1 MDDKKFEQMMED
13 WVSKEMASAPDMR
26 PTPDM
31 RQAVASRKRPFA
43 FALFARWATVG
54 VAAAAMILVAVL
66 HPGWFRPQQ
75 ILEQAERQSSPVE
88 KPAAADALNTPA
100 ASAET
105 AKEQAEPAIVAA
117 ATIETH
123 IAASEEKMETADNA
137 AGESQLPAPRMMRAE
152 PSAPV
157 AESMSARPPLDATFA
172 PARKAA
178 AAPKICAVPQPSQD
192 EGALTKGISALPG
205 KGKSD
210 LALMT
215 AQEAERLA
223 QCQQIGEKTFLL
235 QHGVWV
241 DSADAPEKA
250 RIAIR
255 RDSPAF
261 RDLLALRPDLNIYLE
276 PLPQVVVNLGE
287 VSVEIS
293 AQGKTAL
300 TDDDLKRLSASVE
313 SRQE

>member
-13 WVSKEMASAPDMR
+13 WASKEMASAPDMR

-54 VAAAAMILVAVL
+54 VAAAAMILVSVL
-66 HPGWFRPQQ
+66 HPGWFRSQQ
-75 ILEQAERQSSPVE
+75 ILEQAEQQASPLE
-88 KPAAADALNTPA
+88 KPASDALNTPA

-105 AKEQAEPAIVAA
+105 AKEQAEPAIIAA
-117 ATIETH
+117 APTDERI
-123 IAASEEKMETADNA
+123 A
-137 AGESQLPAPRMMRAE
+137 AGESQLSAPRMMRAE

-157 AESMSARPPLDATFA
+157 TESTAARPPLNAAFA

-192 EGALTKGISALPG
+192 EGALTKGISALQG

-276 PLPQVVVNLGE
+276 PLPQVIVNLGE

-300 TDDDLKRLSASVE
+300 TDDDLKRLSANVE

>member
-1 MDDKKFEQMMED
+1 
-13 WVSKEMASAPDMR
+13 
-26 PTPDM
+26 
-31 RQAVASRKRPFA
+31 
-43 FALFARWATVG
+43 
-54 VAAAAMILVAVL
+54 
-66 HPGWFRPQQ
+66 
-75 ILEQAERQSSPVE
+75 
-88 KPAAADALNTPA
+88 
-100 ASAET
+100 
-105 AKEQAEPAIVAA
+105 
-117 ATIETH
+117 
-123 IAASEEKMETADNA
+123 METADNA

-157 AESMSARPPLDATFA
+157 AESTAARPPLNAAFA
-172 PARKAA
+172 PARKS
-178 AAPKICAVPQPSQD
+178 APKICAVPQPSQD

-276 PLPQVVVNLGE
+276 PLPQVIVNLGE

-300 TDDDLKRLSASVE
+300 TDDDLKRLSANVE

>member
-13 WVSKEMASAPDMR
+13 WASKEMASAPDMR

-66 HPGWFRPQQ
+66 HPGWFRSQQ
-75 ILEQAERQSSPVE
+75 ILEQAEQQASPLE
-88 KPAAADALNTPA
+88 KPASDALNTLA

-105 AKEQAEPAIVAA
+105 AKEQAEPAIIAA
-117 ATIETH
+117 APTDER
-123 IAASEEKMETADNA
+123 IAASE
-137 AGESQLPAPRMMRAE
+137 SQLSAPRMMRAE

-157 AESMSARPPLDATFA
+157 TESTAARPPLNAAFA

-192 EGALTKGISALPG
+192 EGALTKGISALQG
-205 KGKSD
+205 KEKSD

-276 PLPQVVVNLGE
+276 PLPQVIVNLGE

-293 AQGKTAL
+293 TQGKTAL
-300 TDDDLKRLSASVE
+300 TDDDLKRLSANVE

>member
-54 VAAAAMILVAVL
+54 VAAAAMILVSVL
-66 HPGWFRPQQ
+66 HPGWFRSQQ
-75 ILEQAERQSSPVE
+75 ILEQAEQQASPLE
-88 KPAAADALNTPA
+88 KPASDALNTPA

-105 AKEQAEPAIVAA
+105 ANEQAEPAIIAA
-117 ATIETH
+117 APTDERI
-123 IAASEEKMETADNA
+123 A
-137 AGESQLPAPRMMRAE
+137 AGESQLSAPRMMRAE

-157 AESMSARPPLDATFA
+157 TESTAARPPLNAAFA
-172 PARKAA
+172 PARKS
-178 AAPKICAVPQPSQD
+178 APKIFAVPQPSQD

-205 KGKSD
+205 KGNSD

>member
-54 VAAAAMILVAVL
+54 VAAAAMILMAVL
-66 HPGWFRPQQ
+66 YPGWFRPQQ
-75 ILEQAERQSSPVE
+75 IFEQAEQQASPVE

-117 ATIETH
+117 APTDERI
-123 IAASEEKMETADNA
+123 A
-137 AGESQLPAPRMMRAE
+137 AGESQLSAPRMMRAE

-157 AESMSARPPLDATFA
+157 TESMSARPPLDATFA
-172 PARKAA
+172 PARKS
-178 AAPKICAVPQPSQD
+178 APKICAVPQPSQD

-205 KGKSD
+205 KGNSD

>member
-54 VAAAAMILVAVL
+54 VAAAAMILVSVL
-66 HPGWFRPQQ
+66 HPGWFRSQQ
-75 ILEQAERQSSPVE
+75 ILEQAEQQASPLE
-88 KPAAADALNTPA
+88 KPASDALNTPA

-105 AKEQAEPAIVAA
+105 AKEQAEPAIIAA
-117 ATIETH
+117 APTDERI
-123 IAASEEKMETADNA
+123 A
-137 AGESQLPAPRMMRAE
+137 AGESQLSAPRMMRAE

-157 AESMSARPPLDATFA
+157 TESTAARPPLNAAFA
-172 PARKAA
+172 PARKS
-178 AAPKICAVPQPSQD
+178 APKICAVPQPSQD

-205 KGKSD
+205 KGNSD

-276 PLPQVVVNLGE
+276 PLPQVIVNLGE

-300 TDDDLKRLSASVE
+300 TDDDLKRLSANVE

>member
-1 MDDKKFEQMMED
+1 
-13 WVSKEMASAPDMR
+13 
-26 PTPDM
+26 
-31 RQAVASRKRPFA
+31 
-43 FALFARWATVG
+43 
-54 VAAAAMILVAVL
+54 
-66 HPGWFRPQQ
+66 
-75 ILEQAERQSSPVE
+75 
-88 KPAAADALNTPA
+88 
-100 ASAET
+100 
-105 AKEQAEPAIVAA
+105 
-117 ATIETH
+117 
-123 IAASEEKMETADNA
+123 
-137 AGESQLPAPRMMRAE
+137 
-152 PSAPV
+152 
-157 AESMSARPPLDATFA
+157 
-172 PARKAA
+172 
-178 AAPKICAVPQPSQD
+178 
-192 EGALTKGISALPG
+192 
-205 KGKSD
+205 
-210 LALMT
+210 MT

-261 RDLLALRPDLNIYLE
+261 RDLLALRPNLNIYLE

>member
-54 VAAAAMILVAVL
+54 VAAAAMILMAVL
-66 HPGWFRPQQ
+66 YPGWFRPQQ
-75 ILEQAERQSSPVE
+75 IFEQAEQQASPVE

-117 ATIETH
+117 APTDERI
-123 IAASEEKMETADNA
+123 A
-137 AGESQLPAPRMMRAE
+137 AGESQLSAPRMMRAE

-157 AESMSARPPLDATFA
+157 TESTAARPPLNAAFA
-172 PARKAA
+172 PARKS
-178 AAPKICAVPQPSQD
+178 APKICAVPQPSQD

-205 KGKSD
+205 KGNSD

>member
-13 WVSKEMASAPDMR
+13 WASKEMASAPDMR

-75 ILEQAERQSSPVE
+75 ILEQAERQASPVE

-105 AKEQAEPAIVAA
+105 AKEQTEPAIIANA
-117 ATIETH
+117 PTDER

-157 AESMSARPPLDATFA
+157 AESTAARPPLNAAFA
-172 PARKAA
+172 PARKS
-178 AAPKICAVPQPSQD
+178 APKICAVPQPSQD

>member
-1 MDDKKFEQMMED
+1 
-13 WVSKEMASAPDMR
+13 
-26 PTPDM
+26 
-31 RQAVASRKRPFA
+31 
-43 FALFARWATVG
+43 
-54 VAAAAMILVAVL
+54 
-66 HPGWFRPQQ
+66 
-75 ILEQAERQSSPVE
+75 
-88 KPAAADALNTPA
+88 
-100 ASAET
+100 
-105 AKEQAEPAIVAA
+105 
-117 ATIETH
+117 
-123 IAASEEKMETADNA
+123 METADNA

-157 AESMSARPPLDATFA
+157 AESTSARPPLDAAFA

-178 AAPKICAVPQPSQD
+178 AVPKICAVPQPSQD
-192 EGALTKGISALPG
+192 EGALTKGVSALPS
-205 KGKSD
+205 KKKSD
-210 LALMT
+210 LTLMT
-215 AQEAERLA
+215 AQEAESLA

-261 RDLLALRPDLNIYLE
+261 RGLLALRPDLNIYLE

-287 VSVEIS
+287 ISVEIN

-300 TDDDLKRLSASVE
+300 TDDDIKRLSASVE
-313 SRQE
+313 SRQT